1 MAVGD
6 LKRGRDDGR
15 IQFIFF
21 HLILMNLNIS
31 GNGHMWPWAAV
42 LEGIA
47 LMSGGW
53 PAFSSVG
60 HPLLCLGETLN
71 LQQGPVY
78 VPPRKTAGL
87 KQELR
92 AAVYSQVSVAVDCLG
107 RCLETVASPA

>member
-6 LKRGRDDGR
+6 LKWGRDDRR

-47 LMSGGW
+47 LMGGGW

-60 HPLLCLGETLN
+60 RPLLCLGETLN
-71 LQQGPVY
+71 WQQRPVC
-78 VPPRKTAGL
+78 VPPE
-87 KQELR
+87 KQ
-92 AAVYSQVSVAVDCLG
+92 LG
-107 RCLETVASPA
+107 QSKS